1 LLTIFEGIDL
11 QKEMNPAMS
20 LYCFFTSTFFRRIV
34 LLAWILTIL
43 WLSLDP
49 APPVP
54 EPKILGWDKLL
65 HAFAYGSLTLFGG
78 WALSGSS
85 PLSKAKWGA
94 VACAAIALGGLVE
107 LLQKTFTDTRIAE
120 FGDFLANAFGAAIV
134 LLGVFGFRK
143 YKRRQSKHLVK

>member
-1 LLTIFEGIDL
+1 
-11 QKEMNPAMS
+11 MS
-20 LYCFFTSTFFRRIV
+20 LYCFFASTFVRRIV
-34 LLAWILTIL
+34 LLAWVLTIL

-65 HAFAYGSLTLFGG
+65 HAFAYGNLTLFGG

-85 PLSKAKWGA
+85 PLSKAKWGT

-107 LLQKTFTDTRIAE
+107 LLQKNFTDTRMAE
-120 FGDFLANAFGAAIV
+120 FSDFLANAFGAGIV
-134 LLGVFGFRK
+134 LLGVFAFRK

>member
-1 LLTIFEGIDL
+1 M
-11 QKEMNPAMS
+11 EMNPTMS

-43 WLSLDP
+43 WMSLDP

-78 WALSGSS
+78 WALSGS
-85 PLSKAKWGA
+85 LALTKAKWGT
-94 VACAAIALGGLVE
+94 VACASIVLGGLVE
-107 LLQKTFTDTRIAE
+107 LLQKTFTDTRMAE

-143 YKRRQSKHLVK
+143 YKRRQSKPLVK

>member
-11 QKEMNPAMS
+11 QKEMNPTMS

-65 HAFAYGSLTLFGG
+65 HAFDYGSLTLFGG
-78 WALSGSS
+78 WALSESS
-85 PLSKAKWGA
+85 PISKAKWGT
-94 VACAAIALGGLVE
+94 VACAAIVLGGLVE

-120 FGDFLANAFGAAIV
+120 LADFLANAFGAAIV
-134 LLGVFGFRK
+134 LLGVIGFRK
-143 YKRRQSKHLVK
+143 YKRRQLKHLVK